1 MTEQEE
7 SKDEVERVAKRKWQK
22 MTEWVREYDYD
33 HDYDY
38 DYDFDFDYD
47 YDSDYDYALPTRI
60 REEASVTFS
69 WDCPYTYAMP
79 SVSRFTSHS

>member
-7 SKDEVERVAKRKWQK
+7 SKDEVERVTKRKWQK

-33 HDYDY
+33 YDY
-38 DYDFDFDYD
+38 DYDFDYDYD
-47 YDSDYDYALPTRI
+47 YDYDYALPTRI